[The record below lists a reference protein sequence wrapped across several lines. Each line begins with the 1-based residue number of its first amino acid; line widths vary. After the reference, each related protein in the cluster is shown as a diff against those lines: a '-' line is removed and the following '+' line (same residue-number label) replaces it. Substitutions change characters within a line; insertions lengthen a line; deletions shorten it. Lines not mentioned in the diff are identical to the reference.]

1 MQNKLEFKLIYEII
15 LTDIPSLSEMLFKIK
30 DQYNQHYKN
39 QLSTCIQSI
48 NFKNDPICFQVWSLD
63 LIPYFRIF
71 THYSNASNHV
81 LLFNSLEQAIINFNN
96 QMLKYNTSIT
106 WIDKLKYSLI
116 NFIKQL

>member
-1 MQNKLEFKLIYEII
+1 MQNKLEFKLIYETI
-15 LTDIPSLSEMLFKIK
+15 LTDIPSLSEILFKIK

-71 THYSNASNHV
+71 THYSSASNHV

-116 NFIKQL
+116 KFIKQL